1 MHPETVECHSLSA
14 KQAVQ
19 RALDLKEC
27 ERSSSIVAVWL
38 ALATGEHRGEA
49 LGLIWGNVGLVCK
62 RIRVEKQLSSRGVRR
77 NPKSRK
83 PKRNLVID
91 DGAIVFLIE
100 WKIMQ
105 SDLFYQGS
113 DVPGNAP
120 VCGNDANGGFS
131 SSASP
136 TMIIYAHAIEQNDR
150 EAVGAIGSVLG
161 L

>member
-1 MHPETVECHSLSA
+1 M
-14 KQAVQ
+14 
-19 RALDLKEC
+19 
-27 ERSSSIVAVWL
+27 
-38 ALATGEHRGEA
+38 
-49 LGLIWGNVGLVCK
+49 IWGNVGLVCK
-62 RIRVEKQLSSRGVRR
+62 RIRVEKQLGSGGVRR
-77 NPKSRK
+77 DPKSRK
-83 PKRNLVID
+83 SKRNLVIY
-91 DGAIVFLIE
+91 DGAIVFLTE

-120 VCGNDANGGFS
+120 VCDNDANGRFT